1 MGKEDFSADPDV
13 TDCVVKTEGD
23 FVGTIEG
30 CTSDVDNLVVTAM
43 FSVDIS
49 ATSEVGF

>member
-1 MGKEDFSADPDV
+1 MGKEDFSTDPDV
-13 TDCVVKTEGD
+13 TDCVVKTGEVI
-23 FVGTIEG
+23 VGTGDG
-30 CTSDVDNLVVTAM
+30 CTSDVDNLLLTAM